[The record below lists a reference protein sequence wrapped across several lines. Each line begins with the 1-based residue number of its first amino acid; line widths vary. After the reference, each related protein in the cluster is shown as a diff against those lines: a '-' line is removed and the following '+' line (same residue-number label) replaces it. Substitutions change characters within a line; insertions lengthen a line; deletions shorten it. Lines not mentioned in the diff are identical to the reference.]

1 MSERSFMEKET
12 NLNNPSLLLNMVVRW
27 IGVGYYYQ
35 EKYSLSKE
43 TVDALEIWLEKQSED
58 FDRYYL
64 VKKTS

>member
-1 MSERSFMEKET
+1 MEKET